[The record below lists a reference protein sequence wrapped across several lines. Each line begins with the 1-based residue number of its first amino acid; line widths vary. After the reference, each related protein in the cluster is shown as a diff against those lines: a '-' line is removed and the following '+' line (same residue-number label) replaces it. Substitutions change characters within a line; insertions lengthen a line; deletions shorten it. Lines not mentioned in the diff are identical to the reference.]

1 MTDAPSG
8 FRRGRTI
15 ILLGALGLA
24 MTVAGAVTALISRA
38 SASATAPGSIGT
50 LPVHVYTQ
58 YTQRAAAPDL
68 TGLGVG
74 VAVAAVGAIVVLVC
88 AVLSLT
94 RMRAA

>member
-1 MTDAPSG
+1 MTDAPTG
-8 FRRGRTI
+8 HRRGRTI
-15 ILLGALGLA
+15 ILLGVLGLP

-38 SASATAPGSIGT
+38 SATASGSIGV

-68 TGLGVG
+68 TVLFVG

-88 AVLSLT
+88 AILSLT
-94 RMRAA
+94 RVRAA